1 MYFYYGVLEHFF
13 RFLKQKV
20 LESLMFPSLD
30 IKKYIGLDDFRVQ
43 QIAPS
48 KASDCTIS
56 KIVFCL
62 KIEQN

>member
-1 MYFYYGVLEHFF
+1 M
-13 RFLKQKV
+13 
-20 LESLMFPSLD
+20 LESLMPPSLD

-48 KASDCTIS
+48 NAYDCTIS